1 MKRYFQLS
9 PAFLMV
15 FLLTSSLFLLSSC
28 SPDGAKSE
36 KEAVVASKEDEGAVN
51 QDVSEKNVNPLV
63 ETQWRLVEFQSMDDE
78 IGIQR
83 PSDPLLYTME
93 LKGDSTVH
101 MRLNCN
107 NASGTWTSEA
117 SSDPSNG
124 SFEFGPLATTKALC
138 PPPSM
143 DEQIAS
149 HAQYVRSYLL
159 KEGKLHLSLMADGG
173 IYVWEPHGET
183 P

>member
-1 MKRYFQLS
+1 MKRYLQLS
-9 PAFLMV
+9 PAVLMF

-28 SPDGAKSE
+28 STDGAKSE
-36 KEAVVASKEDEGAVN
+36 KEAVVSKEDEGAGK
-51 QDVSEKNVNPLV
+51 QDVSEEKVNPLA

-78 IGIQR
+78 TGTQR
-83 PSDPLLYTME
+83 PSDPSLYTME

-107 NASGTWTSEA
+107 YANGTWTSEA

-124 SFEFGPLATTKALC
+124 SFEFGPLAMTNALC

-159 KEGKLHLSLMADGG
+159 KEGKLYLSLMADGG